1 VAEMPEL
8 VELHQEWKEKG
19 VRVQTVALDLM
30 VPRRIDT
37 VEGIAAF
44 AAERGFALPILA
56 FQGEEDD
63 LGKLA
68 EHYEMSGGIPLTLA
82 ISRNGKVVDRI
93 EGRASKERLE
103 RMIEKAL
110 L

>member
-1 VAEMPEL
+1 MAEMPEL
-8 VELHQEWKEKG
+8 VELHQEWKAKG

-37 VEGIAAF
+37 VEGIGAF

-56 FQGEEDD
+56 FQGDEGDMA
-63 LGKLA
+63 KLA
-68 EHYEMSGGIPLTLA
+68 ERWQMSGGIPLTLA
-82 ISRNGKVVDRI
+82 ISRDGEVVDRV
-93 EGRASKERLE
+93 EGRAPKERLE